1 MWLSNDFDSHIAQ
14 LPNIRNHSPR
24 RPSVSG
30 TPCQMSSHQWLWYH
44 HLEASWLPC
53 QRHCIHS
60 ARPIHRCDIRWRLA
74 IIIQIQIHTSACG
87 WVAHNGWVQCSQQC
101 EYLLICLASRF
112 MTCISSGCNAFR
124 AALATTVARNGDV
137 RYPNT
142 NPKLNP
148 VPNLYHTT
156 NANPIANRN
165 LQKLTK
171 QVKHLSTS
179 VRKHARKI
187 ANSVARMFTNWN
199 AEMFC
204 LCDILWW
211 FY

>member
-156 NANPIANRN
+156 NANPIANRKN
-165 LQKLTK
+165 LPNKWNISAPQFVNMRAKSQILLPACLRTEMQRCFACVTSCGGSTK
-171 QVKHLSTS
+171 
-179 VRKHARKI
+179 
-187 ANSVARMFTNWN
+187 
-199 AEMFC
+199 
-204 LCDILWW
+204 
-211 FY
+211 